1 MNALVTGASSGIGK
15 EIARALAKRGFNL
28 VLIARSVDKLQTV
41 SEEIENTYGVN
52 CYIVNADLSISGAAE
67 AIFNRVKSLGVH
79 IDVLV
84 NDAGFGKFG
93 DFYKFDL
100 DTYKRMIHLNVLT
113 LTELTYLFGKEM
125 IKNKR
130 GWILNIASTAAFQ
143 PIPNFAV
150 YAATKAYVK
159 NFSNALYYQM
169 RGKGVV
175 VSTLCPGPTRTNFG
189 QTAETIGT
197 HMFNPSGLMDP
208 GRVAEI
214 GLKGLFMGKVC
225 IIPGFF
231 NNILAFLA
239 KIFPL
244 GIVMFVTNKVVK

>member
-15 EIARALAKRGFNL
+15 EIARVLAKRGFNL

>member
-15 EIARALAKRGFNL
+15 EIARVLAKRGFNL

-41 SEEIENTYGVN
+41 SEEIKNTYGVN

-67 AIFNRVKSLGVH
+67 DIFNRVKSLGVH

-84 NDAGFGKFG
+84 NNAGFGKFG

-100 DTYKRMIHLNVLT
+100 DTYKRMIRLNVLT

-125 IKNKR
+125 IKNKK
-130 GWILNIASTAAFQ
+130 GWILNVSSTAAFQ

-159 NFSNALYYQM
+159 SFSNALYYQM
-169 RGKGVV
+169 KNNGII
-175 VSTLCPGPTRTNFG
+175 VSALCPGPTRTNFG
-189 QTAETIGT
+189 KTAETVGT
-197 HMFNPSGLMDP
+197 HMFNPAGLMDP
-208 GRVAEI
+208 EKVAEI
-214 GLKGLFMGKVC
+214 AIDGLFKGKAC

-231 NNILAFLA
+231 NNVLAFFA
-239 KIFPL
+239 KILPL
-244 GIVMFVTNKVVK
+244 SIVMSITDRVVK